1 MDLFALRGMRIMSSP
16 SWNHLSECKA
26 MTRPTSTAVPTLV
39 AVLALGSILAPA
51 QQLDAQTPGTVAPWG
66 SIADV
71 PGPILNEFGE
81 EVVATFSIVARDPA
95 TDELGIAV
103 QSRAFR
109 AGAIVSYAKAG
120 VGAIATQ
127 AAANQTYGPRGLELL
142 EMGLSPD
149 EVVEH
154 LTGADPGRDRRQLA
168 VIDAEG
174 RVRAYTGSGTSAWA
188 GHIEGENFSAQGNIL
203 AGEAVVRAMA
213 EAFESSTGALA
224 LRLMDAL
231 DAGEAAGGDARG
243 KQAGGV
249 LVVKPIGD
257 SGRTTDRWVDV
268 RVDDHAEPFREL
280 RRLVNMSVSRIH
292 SRDARELAAEGRFG
306 EAIAA
311 QKEAIAIVPG
321 EDQLIYGLARLYARA
336 GDAAGAVATL
346 EEAIAIDGRWRG
358 LAASQADFDSIRG
371 NAEFRRLTGGDSG
384 GQ

>member
-1 MDLFALRGMRIMSSP
+1 MRRTTGAALLLFPLATGANPLGAQD
-16 SWNHLSECKA
+16 KA
-26 MTRPTSTAVPTLV
+26 A
-39 AVLALGSILAPA
+39 
-51 QQLDAQTPGTVAPWG
+51 TPRSV
-66 SIADV
+66 D
-71 PGPILNEFGE
+71 E
-81 EVVATFSIVARDPA
+81 EIVATFSIVARDPA
-95 TDELGIAV
+95 TGELGVAV

-142 EMGLSPD
+142 ELGLSPA

-168 VIDAEG
+168 VIDARG
-174 RVRAYTGSGTSAWA
+174 RVRAHTGSGTSAWA
-188 GHIEGENFSAQGNIL
+188 GHIEGENYSVQGNIL

-213 EAFESSTGALA
+213 AAFESSRGALA

-268 RVDDHAEPFREL
+268 RVDDHAEPFKEL

-292 SRDARELAAEGRFG
+292 SREARELAAEGHFG
-306 EAIAA
+306 EAIER
-311 QKEAIAIVPG
+311 QRQAIAIVPG
-321 EDQLIYGLARLYARA
+321 EDQMIYGLARLHARA
-336 GDAAGAVATL
+336 GDAANAVAIL
-346 EEAIAIDGRWRG
+346 RDAIERNARWRE
-358 LAASQADFDSIRG
+358 LATTQADFDGIRDDP
-371 NAEFRRLTGGDSG
+371 EFRRLIGS
-384 GQ
+384 

>member
-1 MDLFALRGMRIMSSP
+1 
-16 SWNHLSECKA
+16 
-26 MTRPTSTAVPTLV
+26 MTRRTSIAVPTFFS
-39 AVLALGSILAPA
+39 VLALGIILAPA
-51 QQLDAQTPGTVAPWG
+51 QQLDAQTPGTVAPAG
-66 SIADV
+66 SIAEV
-71 PGPILNEFGE
+71 REPFLNEFGE
-81 EVVATFSIVARDPA
+81 EIVATFSIVARDPA
-95 TDELGIAV
+95 TDELGVAV

-142 EMGLSPD
+142 EIGLSPD

-168 VIDAEG
+168 VIDARG

-213 EAFESSTGALA
+213 EAFESSTGPLA

-292 SRDARELAAEGRFG
+292 SRDARELAAEGRFD

-346 EEAIAIDGRWRG
+346 EEAIAIDARWRG

-384 GQ
+384 GPS

>member
-1 MDLFALRGMRIMSSP
+1 
-16 SWNHLSECKA
+16 
-26 MTRPTSTAVPTLV
+26 MTRRTSIAVPALATM
-39 AVLALGSILAPA
+39 LALGIILAPGQQIEA
-51 QQLDAQTPGTVAPWG
+51 QTPVEAQTPGTVVPPG
-66 SIADV
+66 SIAGAAGSTGEM
-71 PGPILNEFGE
+71 PGPILNAFGE

-95 TDELGIAV
+95 TDELGVAV

-142 EMGLSPD
+142 ELGLSPD

-203 AGEAVVRAMA
+203 AGEAVVQAME
-213 EAFESSTGALA
+213 EAFESSTGPLA

-249 LVVKPIGD
+249 LVVRPIGN

-268 RVDDHAEPFREL
+268 RVDDHAEPFKEL

-292 SRDARELAAEGRFG
+292 SRDARDLAAQGRFD

-346 EEAIAIDGRWRG
+346 EEAIAIDARWRG
-358 LAASQADFDSIRG
+358 LAATQADFDNIRD
-371 NAEFRRLTGGDSG
+371 NAEFRGLIG
-384 GQ
+384 

>member
-1 MDLFALRGMRIMSSP
+1 MRRTTRTALPLFALAAWALQLGAQER
-16 SWNHLSECKA
+16 
-26 MTRPTSTAVPTLV
+26 TATP
-39 AVLALGSILAPA
+39 
-51 QQLDAQTPGTVAPWG
+51 LDT
-66 SIADV
+66 D
-71 PGPILNEFGE
+71 E
-81 EVVATFSIVARDPA
+81 EIVATFSIVARDPA
-95 TDELGIAV
+95 TGELGVAV

-142 EMGLSPD
+142 ELGLSPD

-154 LTGADPGRDRRQLA
+154 LTGSDPGRDRRQLA
-168 VIDAEG
+168 VIGARG

-188 GHIEGENFSAQGNIL
+188 GHIEGENYSVQGNIL
-203 AGEAVVRAMA
+203 AGEAVVQAMA
-213 EAFESSTGALA
+213 AAFESSRGALA

-268 RVDDHAEPFREL
+268 RVDDHTEPFREL

-292 SRDARELAAEGRFG
+292 ASEARSLAAAGRFG
-306 EAIAA
+306 EAIEK
-311 QKEAIAIVPG
+311 QREAIAIVPD
-321 EDQLIYGLARLYARA
+321 EDQMIYGLARLHARA
-336 GDAAGAVATL
+336 GDVANAVATL
-346 EEAIAIDGRWRG
+346 RDAIERNARWRE
-358 LAASQADFDSIRG
+358 LAATQRDFDGIRDDP
-371 NAEFRRLTGGDSG
+371 EFRRLVGG
-384 GQ
+384 

>member
-1 MDLFALRGMRIMSSP
+1 
-16 SWNHLSECKA
+16 
-26 MTRPTSTAVPTLV
+26 MTRRTSIAVATFFP
-39 AVLALGSILAPA
+39 VLALGITLAPA
-51 QQLDAQTPGTVAPWG
+51 QQLDAQTPGTVAPAG

-71 PGPILNEFGE
+71 QGPILNELGE
-81 EVVATFSIVARDPA
+81 EIVATFSIVARDPA
-95 TDELGIAV
+95 TNELGIAV

-142 EMGLSPD
+142 ELGLSPD
-149 EVVEH
+149 EVVAH

-168 VIDAEG
+168 VIDARG

-203 AGEAVVRAMA
+203 AGEAVVQAMA
-213 EAFESSTGALA
+213 EAFESATGPLA

-292 SRDARELAAEGRFG
+292 SRDARELAGEGRFD

-311 QKEAIAIVPG
+311 QQEAIAIVPG

-346 EEAIAIDGRWRG
+346 EEAIAIDARWRG
-358 LAASQADFDSIRG
+358 LAASQADFDNIRG
-371 NAEFRRLTGGDSG
+371 NAEFQRLIGGDSR

>member
-1 MDLFALRGMRIMSSP
+1 
-16 SWNHLSECKA
+16 
-26 MTRPTSTAVPTLV
+26 MTRPTSIAVPTLV
-39 AVLALGSILAPA
+39 AVLALGTILAPA
-51 QQLDAQTPGTVAPWG
+51 QQLGAQTAGTVAPAG

-95 TDELGIAV
+95 TDELGVAV

-120 VGAIATQ
+120 IGAIATQ

-142 EMGLSPD
+142 ELGLLPD

-203 AGEAVVRAMA
+203 AGEAVVQAMA
-213 EAFESSTGALA
+213 EAFQSSSGPLA

-249 LVVKPIGD
+249 LVVRPIGD

-268 RVDDHAEPFREL
+268 RVDDHAEPFKEL

-292 SRDARELAAEGRFG
+292 SRDARDLAAQGRFD

-311 QKEAIAIVPG
+311 QKEAIAIEPG

-346 EEAIAIDGRWRG
+346 EEAIAIDARWRG
-358 LAASQADFDSIRG
+358 LAASQADFDNIRD
-371 NAEFRRLTGGDSG
+371 NAEFRRLIG
-384 GQ
+384 

>member
-1 MDLFALRGMRIMSSP
+1 
-16 SWNHLSECKA
+16 
-26 MTRPTSTAVPTLV
+26 MTRRTSIAAPPFVS
-39 AVLALGSILAPA
+39 VLALGIILAPA
-51 QQLDAQTPGTVAPWG
+51 QQLDAQTPGTVASSG
-66 SIADV
+66 LIADV

-81 EVVATFSIVARDPA
+81 EIVATFSIVARDPA
-95 TDELGIAV
+95 TNELGVAV

-109 AGAIVSYAKAG
+109 AGAIVSHAKAG
-120 VGAIATQ
+120 VGAVATQ

-142 EMGLSPD
+142 ELGLSPD
-149 EVVEH
+149 EVVDH
-154 LTGADPGRDRRQLA
+154 LTGTDPGRDRRQLA
-168 VIDAEG
+168 VIDAQG

-213 EAFESSTGALA
+213 EAFESSTGPLA

-268 RVDDHAEPFREL
+268 RVDDHAEPFKEL

-292 SRDARELAAEGRFG
+292 SRDARDLAAQGRFN

-311 QKEAIAIVPG
+311 QEEAIAIVPA
-321 EDQLIYGLARLYARA
+321 EDQFIYGLARLYARA
-336 GDAAGAVATL
+336 GDAANAVATL
-346 EEAIAIDGRWRG
+346 EKAIAINERWRG
-358 LAASQADFDSIRG
+358 LAASQADFDNIRG
-371 NAEFRRLTGGDSG
+371 NAEFRRLIGWDSG

>member
-1 MDLFALRGMRIMSSP
+1 
-16 SWNHLSECKA
+16 
-26 MTRPTSTAVPTLV
+26 MTRRTSIAVATFFP
-39 AVLALGSILAPA
+39 VLALGITLAPA
-51 QQLDAQTPGTVAPWG
+51 QQLDAQTPGTVAPAG

-71 PGPILNEFGE
+71 QGPILNEFGE
-81 EVVATFSIVARDPA
+81 EIVATFSIVARDPA

-149 EVVEH
+149 EVVAH

-168 VIDAEG
+168 VIDARG

-203 AGEAVVRAMA
+203 AGEAVVQAMA
-213 EAFESSTGALA
+213 EAFESSTGPLA

-292 SRDARELAAEGRFG
+292 SRDARELAAEGRFD

-346 EEAIAIDGRWRG
+346 EEAIAIDARWRG
-358 LAASQADFDSIRG
+358 LAASQADFDNIRG

>member
-1 MDLFALRGMRIMSSP
+1 
-16 SWNHLSECKA
+16 
-26 MTRPTSTAVPTLV
+26 MTRRTSIAVPIPV
-39 AVLALGSILAPA
+39 AVLALGTIFAPA
-51 QQLDAQTPGTVAPWG
+51 QQLDAQTPGTVAPAG
-66 SIADV
+66 STADV

-142 EMGLSPD
+142 EMGLSPH

-203 AGEAVVRAMA
+203 AGEAVVQAMA
-213 EAFESSTGALA
+213 EAFESSTGPLA

-292 SRDARELAAEGRFG
+292 SRDARELAAAGRFDQ
-306 EAIAA
+306 AIAA
-311 QKEAIAIVPG
+311 QKEAIVIVPG

-346 EEAIAIDGRWRG
+346 EEAIAIDARWRG
-358 LAASQADFDSIRG
+358 LAASQADFDNIRG
-371 NAEFRRLTGGDSG
+371 NAEFRRLTGGDPG

>member
-1 MDLFALRGMRIMSSP
+1 MTRRTSPAVPLLAAVLGLGTIVAPALR
-16 SWNHLSECKA
+16 
-26 MTRPTSTAVPTLV
+26 
-39 AVLALGSILAPA
+39 LA
-51 QQLDAQTPGTVAPWG
+51 AQTPGATFPSG
-66 SIADV
+66 STDHV
-71 PGPILNEFGE
+71 PGPALNDLGE
-81 EVVATFSIVARDPA
+81 EIVATFSIVARDPA
-95 TDELGIAV
+95 TDELGVAV

-127 AAANQTYGPRGLELL
+127 AAANQSYGPRGLELL
-142 EMGLSPD
+142 ELGLSPD

-154 LTGADPGRDRRQLA
+154 LTGSDPGRDRRQLA
-168 VIDAEG
+168 VIDARG
-174 RVRAYTGSGTSAWA
+174 RVRAFTGSGTSAWA

-213 EAFESSTGALA
+213 EAFESSSGPLA

-249 LVVKPIGD
+249 LVVRPIGD

-268 RVDDHAEPFREL
+268 RVDDHAEPFKEL

-292 SRDARELAAEGRFG
+292 SRDARELAAQSRFG

-311 QKEAIAIVPG
+311 QKEALAVAPG
-321 EDQLIYGLARLYARA
+321 DGQLIYGLARLYARA

-346 EEAIAIDGRWRG
+346 EEAIAIDERWRG
-358 LAASQADFDSIRG
+358 LAASQADFDNIRADAG
-371 NAEFRRLTGGDSG
+371 FQRLIG
-384 GQ
+384 